1 MTRKQKKELLRIL
14 VAALLLVVCWCLP
27 LDGWWALLY
36 LIPYAVAGW
45 DVLWSAARNIAHGQL
60 FDEQFLMAIA
70 TVGALCVGEYRE
82 AVAVMIFYQVG
93 EWFQRIAVGKS
104 RKSISSLMDIRPDTA
119 TVVRDGA
126 ELEARRS

>member
-45 DVLWSAARNIAHGQL
+45 DVLWSA
-60 FDEQFLMAIA
+60 
-70 TVGALCVGEYRE
+70 
-82 AVAVMIFYQVG
+82 G
-93 EWFQRIAVGKS
+93 EWIFRQMQTQ
-104 RKSISSLMDIRPDTA
+104 ISKVYWR
-119 TVVRDGA
+119 
-126 ELEARRS
+126 

>member
-14 VAALLLVVCWCLP
+14 VAALLLIVCWCLP

-70 TVGALCVGEYRE
+70 TIGALVDPPATCINASGDT
-82 AVAVMIFYQVG
+82 VASMIVARFVEG
-93 EWFQRIAVGKS
+93 KDWFQKKQAERAEK
-104 RKSISSLMDIRPDTA
+104 A
-119 TVVRDGA
+119 GA
-126 ELEARRS
+126 